1 MLDVGN
7 KAILVL
13 KVFLCVVVMRVT
25 STWIRR
31 AHLTIFTALF
41 RMTLSLSLHGIKIR
55 SASILL
61 DLLRSRHVRL
71 LSLSIITWMNIAAEL
86 VQSCRAVISG
96 ASERMSP
103 IAEDDVIL
111 PTRREGDDAIM

>member
-1 MLDVGN
+1 
-7 KAILVL
+7 
-13 KVFLCVVVMRVT
+13 
-25 STWIRR
+25 
-31 AHLTIFTALF
+31 
-41 RMTLSLSLHGIKIR
+41 
-55 SASILL
+55 
-61 DLLRSRHVRL
+61 
-71 LSLSIITWMNIAAEL
+71 MNIAAEL